1 MARKQILLLL
11 IAALLLQQS
20 LFQAA
25 AAVEEQPSTIEGAE
39 LLCREKVVA
48 WTVTPGDNS
57 DFIAAALNNLAAI
70 YSENGR
76 YEEALSKYKEALSV
90 REKAPKPSATFIA
103 TSQLKL
109 AECLTL
115 VHRDAEAEPLLVAAL
130 ATQAKLLGTDNP
142 NIQETKRKLALC
154 YRNQKK
160 FASAENLFKELLAT
174 IKKHLERSRTSLVW
188 MDELCYAEELGDL
201 IDIYMRQTKWAEA
214 IPLSQQLLAT
224 YQSIPSNYPDQISL
238 PSALLTMGICYSE
251 DGQHLLAEPLFQQAL
266 ELLQSSP
273 KHEPS
278 YVAIVL
284 TKQANNL
291 AAMAKY
297 IQAEVLYKEA
307 LSIWGR
313 VNRPGDGDQL
323 ETITGYIALL
333 NKANRLSEA
342 TKLQAQAARIKEHF
356 VFTRLP
362 LPRSCM
368 NCWGTLEF
376 GGPNIEFEP
385 IKPPN

>member
-1 MARKQILLLL
+1 MARKQIVFLF

-20 LFQAA
+20 LLQAA
-25 AAVEEQPSTIEGAE
+25 ASAEEPPSTIEGAE

-48 WTVTPGDNS
+48 WTVTSGDNS
-57 DFIAAALNNLAAI
+57 DFIAAALDNLAAL
-70 YSENGR
+70 YRENSR
-76 YEEALSKYKEALSV
+76 PDDAIAKYREALAV
-90 REKAPKPSATFIA
+90 REKAPKPSAALIA

-115 VHRDAEAEPLLVAAL
+115 AHRDAEAEPLLFAAF

-142 NIQETKRKLALC
+142 NIQETKKKLALC

-160 FASAENLFKELLAT
+160 FASAEILFKELLAT
-174 IKKHLERSRTSLVW
+174 IKKHIERSRTSLVW

-201 IDIYMRQTKWAEA
+201 IDIYMRQTKWADA

-224 YQSIPSNYPDQISL
+224 YQSIPSNYPDQVSR

-266 ELLQSSP
+266 ELLQTSR

-297 IQAEVLYKEA
+297 NQAEVLYKEA

-323 ETITGYIALL
+323 DTITGYLALL
-333 NKANRLSEA
+333 NKTNRISEA